1 MFVKIQINEN
11 VINWANVICQVIW
24 IVVVLILIPL
34 YKKIKPIV
42 MNYLTQKMGAANL
55 QIVMNMLSD
64 LIISAEKNIVGPKMG
79 SNRKEFILNLLKEY
93 GLVNDSN
100 KDIVSNLIDGLCEQL
115 TKEELI
121 NTTK

>member
-1 MFVKIQINEN
+1 MQVNEN

-34 YKKIKPIV
+34 YKKVKPIV

-93 GLVNDSN
+93 GLVNESN